1 MRLILKLCILG
12 GAIFAG
18 YWAISAHLI
27 TRYAPDMLA
36 QSPRI
41 AAQQGQV
48 EGFPLA
54 FRTELENL
62 NVQSRDQALVWQVPR
77 ITLEA
82 ASYLPNRI
90 QATVSPRHRLSYL
103 GNHIDLTH
111 EGMQAEL
118 VVDHLLHV
126 SMAAFSLHSATATPA
141 LALREIERL
150 NATLQTTEDES
161 YRLDLSAQGLHL
173 APEIRRILDPVE
185 NHPEQITHSA
195 LHADLVFDGP
205 LALNRPTAQL
215 RQITIHDMQLDWGA
229 LEVSGHGQLQ
239 RGASGGLDGTL
250 TLGLPDWRVLHALLV
265 QSGAL
270 DPDAAMMAGFFL
282 GSQAEAGG
290 TAIELV
296 FNVTGSVIAFGP
308 FILGQLPPL

>member
-12 GAIFAG
+12 SVIFAG
-18 YWAISAHLI
+18 YWAISAYLI
-27 TRYAPDMLA
+27 TKYGPDALA
-36 QSPRI
+36 HAPRI

-48 EGFPLA
+48 HGFPFA
-54 FRTELENL
+54 FRTELDNL
-62 NVQSRDQALVWQVPR
+62 HWHSSDQALGWQVPR

-82 ASYLPNRI
+82 ASYLPNQI
-90 QATVSPRHRLSYL
+90 KATLSPSQSLTYMGQHFAL
-103 GNHIDLTH
+103 NHD
-111 EGMQAEL
+111 GMQAEL
-118 VVDHLLHV
+118 VVDHLL
-126 SMAAFSLHSATATPA
+126 SIGMAAFSLSSATATPGFF
-141 LALREIERL
+141 LREISSL
-150 NATLQTTEDES
+150 NATLQSNEAES

-173 APEIRRILDPVE
+173 SPEFRRTLDPTE
-185 NHPEQITHSA
+185 SHPEQIAHSS
-195 LHADLVFDGP
+195 LYADLVFDGP

-215 RQITIHDMQLDWGA
+215 RQISIHDMQLDWGA
-229 LEVSGHGQLQ
+229 LTVSGHGQLQ
-239 RGASGGLDGTL
+239 RAASGGLDGTL
-250 TLGLPDWRVLHALLV
+250 SLGMQDWRVLHAMLV

-282 GSQAEAGG
+282 GSQAEPGG

>member
-62 NVQSRDQALVWQVPR
+62 NVESRDQAFVWQVPR

-90 QATVSPRHRLSYL
+90 QATVSPRHSLSYL

-118 VVDHLLHV
+118 VVDHLLRV
-126 SMAAFSLHSATATPA
+126 SMAAFSLSSATATPGFF
-141 LALREIERL
+141 LREISSL
-150 NATLQTTEDES
+150 NATLQSTEAES

-173 APEIRRILDPVE
+173 APELRRILDPMDS
-185 NHPEQITHSA
+185 HPEQITHSA

-229 LEVSGHGQLQ
+229 LTVSGHGQLQ
-239 RGASGGLDGTL
+239 RAESGGLDGTL
-250 TLGLPDWRVLHALLV
+250 SLGLQDWRVLHAMLV

-282 GSQAEAGG
+282 GSQAEPGG